1 MCSDGSAS
9 SAPLLVPP
17 GVALMPDDFPER
29 LEAVRNLFDL
39 NCEEMAVA
47 LAHQGRRSQRRS
59 DAGPGAAGD
68 TVAGGSGG
76 AAGRGRNRDLQTEE
90 G

>member
-29 LEAVRNLFDL
+29 LEAVRKP
-39 NCEEMAVA
+39 V
-47 LAHQGRRSQRRS
+47 RSQ
-59 DAGPGAAGD
+59 
-68 TVAGGSGG
+68 
-76 AAGRGRNRDLQTEE
+76 L
-90 G
+90 